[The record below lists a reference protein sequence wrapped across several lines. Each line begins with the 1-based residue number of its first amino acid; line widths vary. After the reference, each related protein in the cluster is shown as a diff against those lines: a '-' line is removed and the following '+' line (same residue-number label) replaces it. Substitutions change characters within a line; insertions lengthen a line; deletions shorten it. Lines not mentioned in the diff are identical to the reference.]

1 MNLMISTNVSLDQ
14 YGRQSK
20 YRHLY
25 DLIEKNINAEEWVI
39 IGDFYNVREAGNA
52 GKAIAR
58 HFENLEVKLRKYN
71 ESGQLDPKLYI
82 RKR

>member
-1 MNLMISTNVSLDQ
+1 MISTNVSLNQ
-14 YGRQSK
+14 YCRQSK
-20 YRHLY
+20 YRCLY
-25 DLIEKNINAEEWVI
+25 DLIEKNINAEDWVV

-58 HFENLEVKLRKYN
+58 HFENLQVQLRKYN
-71 ESGQLDPKLYI
+71 ECGQLDPKIYI